1 MELNDLLKYQGIEL
15 AEDATIE
22 DYKSAFDAKYLTKD
36 NALQDESIRN
46 HWAGETTSKF
56 ARELTRTAKENDI
69 ELTPEEKKLPVG
81 DLSRLIVAKKQEAFD
96 SKLTELDTK
105 RKPSEEF
112 NTLKEKYESLNTRYT
127 EELTAKKELQGM
139 LEKKE
144 NEFVTFQKDFKLNQS
159 KDAIFGSL
167 KYSDNASDLLKKG
180 FLATVN
186 EKYSISLGEDESP
199 IITDKEG
206 NRIKDPN
213 KHGSFLT
220 PTDVLSNELNEAG
233 LGKVVET
240 EKFPEANP
248 REFKKALD
256 NNGIAKPKYAKPSSG
271 HFM

>member
-22 DYKSAFDAKYLTKD
+22 DYKAAFDAKYLTKD

-56 ARELTRTAKENDI
+56 AKELTTTANVNDI

-186 EKYSISLGEDESP
+186 EKYAISLGEDESP

-213 KHGSFLT
+213 KHGSFLS

-240 EKFPEANP
+240 EKFPEAKP

-256 NNGIAKPKYAKPSSG
+256 SNGIAKPKYAKPNSG
-271 HFM
+271 NFM

>member
-1 MELNDLLKYQGIEL
+1 MELSKIFEYQGIEL
-15 AEDATIE
+15 GEDATFE

-96 SKLTELDTK
+96 TKITELDTK

-112 NTLKEKYESLNTRYT
+112 NTLKDKYESLNTRYT

-144 NEFVTFQKDFKLNQS
+144 NEFVTFQKDFKLNQA
-159 KDAIFGSL
+159 KDSIFGGL

-186 EKYSISLGEDESP
+186 EKYAISLGEDESP

-213 KHGSFLT
+213 KHGSFLS
-220 PTDVLSNELNEAG
+220 PNDVLSNELNEAG
-233 LGKVVET
+233 LGKVVEK
-240 EKFPEANP
+240 EKFPEAKP
-248 REFKKALD
+248 REFKKSMD
-256 NNGIAKPKYAKPSSG
+256 KDGIVKPSYARPNSG
-271 HFM
+271 HMM